1 MIYIGLPVHNEQH
14 TIGLLLWKIRALLT
28 EQGRDFQLLVV
39 DDASTDDTAEVLE
52 PYGRVLPLTVL
63 TNETRQGYAA
73 SVERL
78 IREAVRRSDY
88 PKRDGVL
95 ILQGDFSEAP
105 ELIPDMVRCFEGGA
119 DVVAA
124 RTSAA
129 RTLPRSVWAARL
141 GGSILARTLP
151 IPDPVE
157 DPLCG
162 FRLYRLVALKQVL
175 ARVRDEEPLLR
186 HDGWAANM
194 ELLLTVWPH
203 VRRFENLDVELDY
216 SRHSRASRLRPG
228 RKLWELFRAS
238 RDRRL
243 RKLGSSGTDAKSRGN
258 EVATKG

>member
-1 MIYIGLPVHNEQH
+1 MIYIGLPVHNEQY
-14 TIGLLLWKIRALLT
+14 TIGLLLWKIRVLMT
-28 EQGRDFQLLVV
+28 EQGRDFHLLVV

-78 IREAVRRSDY
+78 IREAVQRSDY

-95 ILQGDFSEAP
+95 ILQGDFSDAP

-119 DVVAA
+119 DVVGA
-124 RTSAA
+124 RTSVVRGLPRPVRAA
-129 RTLPRSVWAARL
+129 RF
-141 GGSILARTLP
+141 GGSILARMLP
-151 IPDPVE
+151 VPDLVE

-162 FRLYRLVALKQVL
+162 FRLYRLVALKRVL
-175 ARVRDEEPLLR
+175 AGVGDKEPLLH
-186 HDGWAANM
+186 HDGWAANV

-203 VRRFENLDVELDY
+203 VRRFENMDVPLDY

-228 RKLWELFRAS
+228 RQLWDVLRAS

-243 RKLGSSGTDAKSRGN
+243 RQLGSIGTDAKSRGN
-258 EVATKG
+258 EVSPED

>member
-14 TIGLLLWKIRALLT
+14 TIGLLLWRIRALLT

-39 DDASTDDTAEVLE
+39 DDASTDDTAAVLE
-52 PYGRVLPLTVL
+52 PYRRVLPLTVL

-105 ELIPDMVRCFEGGA
+105 ELIPEMVRCFEGGA

-124 RTSAA
+124 RTLQARALPRPVRAA
-129 RTLPRSVWAARL
+129 RI
-141 GGSILARTLP
+141 GGSLLARTLP
-151 IPDPVE
+151 VPDQVE

-162 FRLYRLVALKQVL
+162 FRLYRLVALKRVL
-175 ARVRDEEPLLR
+175 DRARGGEPLLR
-186 HDGWAANM
+186 HDGWAANV
-194 ELLLTVWPH
+194 ELLLSVWPH
-203 VRRFENLDVELDY
+203 VRRFENVDVELDY
-216 SRHSRASRLRPG
+216 SRHSRTTRLRPG
-228 RKLWELFRAS
+228 RQLWDVFRVS

-243 RKLGSSGTDAKSRGN
+243 RQLGSSGTEAGTGGI
-258 EVATKG
+258 EATGKG

>member
-1 MIYIGLPVHNEQH
+1 MIYIGLPAHNEQH
-14 TIGLLLWKIRALLT
+14 TIGLLLWRIRALLT

-63 TNETRQGYAA
+63 TNESRRGYAA

-95 ILQGDFSEAP
+95 ILQGDFSEPP
-105 ELIPDMVRCFEGGA
+105 EPIPDMVRRFEGGA
-119 DVVAA
+119 DLVAA
-124 RTSAA
+124 RTTGSRA
-129 RTLPRSVWAARL
+129 LPRHVRAARL
-141 GGSILARTLP
+141 GGSILARTFP
-151 IPDPVE
+151 FPDEVE

-162 FRLYRLVALKQVL
+162 FRLYRLMALKRLLGQV
-175 ARVRDEEPLLR
+175 RGEEPLLR
-186 HDGWAANM
+186 YEGWAANL
-194 ELLLTVWPH
+194 ELLLTVWPY
-203 VRRFENLDVELDY
+203 VRQFEHMDVPLDY
-216 SRHSRASRLRPG
+216 SRHSRVSRLRPG
-228 RKLWELFRAS
+228 RQLWDVFRAS

-243 RKLGSSGTDAKSRGN
+243 RRLRPDGTEAENGGK

>member
-1 MIYIGLPVHNEQH
+1 MIYIGVPVHNEQH
-14 TIGLLLWKIRALLT
+14 TIGLLLWRIRALLT
-28 EQGRDFQLLVV
+28 DQGRDFHLLVV
-39 DDASTDDTAEVLE
+39 DDGSTDETADVLE

-73 SVERL
+73 SVEQL

-88 PKRDGVL
+88 PRRDGVL

-124 RTSAA
+124 HTTEA
-129 RTLPRSVWAARL
+129 RALPRAVRAARL
-141 GGSILARTLP
+141 GGSILARTLA
-151 IPDPVE
+151 IPDQVE

-162 FRLYRLVALKQVL
+162 YRLYRLVALKRVL
-175 ARVRDEEPLLR
+175 AEARAGQPLLR
-186 HDGWAANM
+186 HNGWAANV

-203 VRRFENLDVELDY
+203 VRRFENVDVALDY

-228 RKLWELFRAS
+228 RQLWEVFRAS

-243 RKLGSSGTDAKSRGN
+243 RYPGSSGTDAKSGGN
-258 EVATKG
+258 EVAAEG

>member
-28 EQGRDFQLLVV
+28 EQGRDFHLLVV

-63 TNETRQGYAA
+63 KNQTRLGYAA
-73 SVERL
+73 SVEQL

-88 PKRDGVL
+88 PKRDAVL

-105 ELIPDMVRCFEGGA
+105 EVIPDMVRRFEGGA

-124 RTSAA
+124 RTSAS
-129 RTLPRSVWAARL
+129 RGLPRPVRVARL
-141 GGSILARTLP
+141 GGSIVARTLP
-151 IPDPVE
+151 IPDQVE

-162 FRLYRLVALKQVL
+162 FRLYRLVALKRVL
-175 ARVRDEEPLLR
+175 ALAADGEPLLR
-186 HDGWAANM
+186 HAGWAANL

-203 VRRFENLDVELDY
+203 VRQFEDMEVTLDY
-216 SRHSRASRLRPG
+216 SRHSRVSRLRAG
-228 RKLWELFRAS
+228 RQIWDVFRAS

-243 RKLGSSGTDAKSRGN
+243 RRLGSRGTDANERGKQA
-258 EVATKG
+258 VAKG